1 MPKVTYID
9 HNGTEREA
17 DVPNGYTVMS
27 GAQRFD
33 IPGIVGECGGFCNCA
48 TCHVY
53 VEERWLGLLPALT
66 EHEDEM
72 LEGTVAERK
81 PNSRLGCQITLND
94 TLDGIVIHTPEAQS
108 F

>member
-1 MPKVTYID
+1 MPKVTYIES
-9 HNGTEREA
+9 NGSEHVVDA
-17 DVPNGYTVMS
+17 PAGYTVMAA
-27 GAQRFD
+27 AQRFD
-33 IPGIVGECGGFCNCA
+33 VPGIVGECGGFCNCA

-53 VEERWLGLLPALT
+53 VDEAWVGKLPAIT

-94 TLDGIVIHTPEAQS
+94 ALDGIVVRTPEAQT